1 MRLEKYTPAWLEDM
15 LPWQFTDQYE
25 RLARATAAPIC
36 TGEDIYLKENF
47 LPLLDRGAVAMIHP
61 DILSCG
67 GILELKKIGDAAQ
80 ERAVAMSVHMAES
93 PIACL
98 AAVHACAATE
108 NFTAL
113 EYHSV
118 ESDWWSRMVG
128 GLPDPIVQDGF
139 ITVPDGPGLGI
150 ESLNDEV
157 LAEHLH
163 PTHPRLWAPTDEWNV
178 EWAHDRTW
186 SRDGLQ

>member
-1 MRLEKYTPAWLEDM
+1 
-15 LPWQFTDQYE
+15 
-25 RLARATAAPIC
+25 
-36 TGEDIYLKENF
+36 
-47 LPLLDRGAVAMIHP
+47 
-61 DILSCG
+61 
-67 GILELKKIGDAAQ
+67 
-80 ERAVAMSVHMAES
+80 MAES

-118 ESDWWSRMVG
+118 DTDWWSRMVG
-128 GLPDPIVQDGF
+128 GLPDPIVQNGF
-139 ITVPDGPGLGI
+139 IHVPDTPGLGI

-163 PTHPRLWAPTDEWNV
+163 PSYPEPWAPTDEWNT
-178 EWAHDRTW
+178 EYSHDRLW
-186 SRDGLQ
+186 S